1 MFNVTRDHNV
11 FGLQRLL
18 TTELVLLFDPA
29 CSLRPSKGNIDADT
43 KDARAREPIGQHL
56 IPNIR
61 TNIRQKNIPNLTRFS
76 SYFFLRNSVPQ
87 SPNFPVANASA
98 HETVLQRVT
107 EMFKLNFPYT
117 TVYPA
122 LGNLDVLHPRILERE
137 ASAASGSSRDA
148 SDHYRSGASRGHKK
162 RRKWSQQDHHFTAR
176 CESPMTSDAA
186 SVSDKFS

>member
-18 TTELVLLFDPA
+18 APA
-29 CSLRPSKGNIDADT
+29 FFGNIDARPT
-43 KDARAREPIGQHL
+43 KHCKPSSTHAASAPRHAREQHL
-56 IPNIR
+56 TPKYALKYQISPIFFV
-61 TNIRQKNIPNLTRFS
+61 FS
-76 SYFFLRNSVPQ
+76 SSSRNSVPQ

-122 LGNLDVLHPRILERE
+122 LGNLDVLHPWILERE
-137 ASAASGSSRDA
+137 SSSASASSREA
-148 SDHYRSGASRGHKK
+148 DHYRSTSRGHKK
-162 RRKWSQQDHHFTAR
+162 RRKWLQQDHHYTAR
-176 CESPMTSDAA
+176 CESPMTSA
-186 SVSDKFS
+186 SDKFSL

>member
-18 TTELVLLFDPA
+18 TEVVLLFDLA
-29 CSLRPSKGNIDADT
+29 CSLRPSKGNIDDET
-43 KDARAREPIGQHL
+43 KDARARERIVQHL
-56 IPNIR
+56 MPNIR
-61 TNIRQKNIPNLTRFS
+61 TITRQETIPNLTLF
-76 SYFFLRNSVPQ
+76 FFLLFLRNSVPQ

-98 HETVLQRVT
+98 HETVLQKVT

-148 SDHYRSGASRGHKK
+148 DHYRSGASRGHKK

-176 CESPMTSDAA
+176 CESPMTSQ
-186 SVSDKFS
+186 SGP

>member
-18 TTELVLLFDPA
+18 A
-29 CSLRPSKGNIDADT
+29 PSSATLTPDQQKHCKPSSTHASAPQHASNTWHPNMRWNT
-43 KDARAREPIGQHL
+43 KSHPFFV
-56 IPNIR
+56 
-61 TNIRQKNIPNLTRFS
+61 FS
-76 SYFFLRNSVPQ
+76 SSSRNSVPQ

-122 LGNLDVLHPRILERE
+122 LGNLDVLHPWILERE
-137 ASAASGSSRDA
+137 SSSASASSREA
-148 SDHYRSGASRGHKK
+148 ADHYRSTSRGHKK
-162 RRKWSQQDHHFTAR
+162 RRKWLQQDHHYTAR
-176 CESPMTSDAA
+176 CESPMTSA
-186 SVSDKFS
+186 SDKFSL